1 MSEKEIISIADS
13 ADMIINGFSYTLA
26 EDGFIRVLNL
36 NNQDEACLLNKDGE
50 MIETSMDDEV
60 LFKVQAYYAQNK
72 ELMEEE

>member
-1 MSEKEIISIADS
+1 MSEKEIISIADN
-13 ADMIINGFSYTLA
+13 ADMIINGFSHTA
-26 EDGFIRVLNL
+26 NKDGFMRVLNL
-36 NNQDEACLLNKDGE
+36 NNPEEASILNKKGE

>member
-1 MSEKEIISIADS
+1 MSEKEIISIADN
-13 ADMIINGFSYTLA
+13 ADMIINGFSYTLS

-36 NNQDEACLLNKDGE
+36 NNTDEACLLNKDGE
-50 MIETSMDDEV
+50 MIEAAMDDEV

>member
-1 MSEKEIISIADS
+1 MSEKEIISIADN
-13 ADMIINGFSYTLA
+13 ADMIINGFSFTVN

-36 NNQDEACLLNKDGE
+36 NNTDEACLLNRDGE
-50 MIETSMDDEV
+50 MIEAAMDDEV

>member
-1 MSEKEIISIADS
+1 MSEKEIISIADN
-13 ADMIINGFSYTLA
+13 ADMIINGFSFTIN

-36 NNQDEACLLNKDGE
+36 NNTDEACLLNKDGE
-50 MIETSMDDEV
+50 MIETAMDDEV

>member
-1 MSEKEIISIADS
+1 MSEKEIISIADN
-13 ADMIINGFSYTLA
+13 ADMIINGFSFTIN

-36 NNQDEACLLNKDGE
+36 NNTDEACLLNKDGE
-50 MIETSMDDEV
+50 MIEAAMDDEV

>member
-60 LFKVQAYYAQNK
+60 LFKVQAYYVQNK